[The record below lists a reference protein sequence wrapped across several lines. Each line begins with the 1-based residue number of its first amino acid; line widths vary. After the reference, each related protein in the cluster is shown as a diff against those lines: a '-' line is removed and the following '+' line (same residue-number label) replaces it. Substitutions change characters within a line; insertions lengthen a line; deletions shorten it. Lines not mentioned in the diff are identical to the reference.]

1 MIARWMGASVAFLFL
16 TVGGSSSAAGSQE
29 TSGSH
34 EKGGAKSAA
43 MFTPGDVKWGPGPKS
58 LPPGAGAA
66 VLEGDPTKKGLFVMR
81 LKLPAGYKVAA
92 HTHPRQERITVI
104 SGKFQLGHGGKFDEA
119 KLQDLEQGS
128 FFSMPAGMQHFA
140 RAAEETVVQL
150 NGEGPC
156 EINYVNPADDPRKV
170 KSAGMEKPGS
180 GSMGTGS
187 GAGSEQS
194 EAPASNTGR

>member
-58 LPPGAGAA
+58 LPPGAEAA

-150 NGEGPC
+150 NGEGPW
-156 EINYVNPADDPRKV
+156 EIKYVNPADDPRKAN
-170 KSAGMEKPGS
+170 SAGAEKPAA

-187 GAGSEQS
+187 GAGGEE
-194 EAPASNTGR
+194 EAPESSTGR